1 MMDDFE
7 RQLENAL
14 SRREPP
20 PWLESKILAAVK
32 EQLPAEQPGFWER
45 IAPWLRL
52 RWIPAV
58 VAVCL
63 IVTGIAWQREKTA
76 QERAAGESAKVKLEL
91 ALKVTSVKLQKIKR
105 LVDTVNQNN

>member
-1 MMDDFE
+1 L
-7 RQLENAL
+7 QNAL

-20 PWLESKILAAVK
+20 PWLESKILAAAM
-32 EQLPAEQPGFWER
+32 EQLPAEPPGLWER

-52 RWIPAV
+52 RWIPAA

-63 IVTGIAWQREKTA
+63 IVTGIAWQREKA
-76 QERAAGESAKVKLEL
+76 AEQRAAGESAKVKLEL

-105 LVDTVNQNN
+105 LVDTVNQDN